1 MHCDASVGPGPPPCA
16 LRRWDEAEPVV
27 NAINHEASV
36 LVPYVTCEREGKWEA
51 SESLSAGRW
60 CDVSLEK
67 QHSGGRWGCEPC
79 DMSPWCGTR
88 WEEPLTQNSH
98 TWVCGRHSRK

>member
-1 MHCDASVGPGPPPCA
+1 MKQSQFSMQLTVRLLCLS
-16 LRRWDEAEPVV
+16 L
-27 NAINHEASV
+27 
-36 LVPYVTCEREGKWEA
+36 YVTCEREGKWEA